1 VGIVDP
7 VDDLRLS
14 NPPSNDELLK
24 EATKFVIDHDYDLK
38 SLMRA
43 ILQSNTYQASSQ
55 PDEASRDDTRYY
67 SHYYPRRLMAEV
79 ALDAISQ
86 VSAEPTDFA
95 QIEFPGADVE
105 KTAFYPKGTRALQLY
120 DSAVASRFLRTFG
133 RNQRAITCECERS
146 NEPSLVQA
154 LHISNGDTIRGKLAA
169 KDGKVE
175 SLSKSNQPLYRV
187 IEELYLSALS
197 RYPTDDEVAKLLAA
211 TGDRAASERRECV
224 EDLFWAVLSSRE
236 FMFNH

>member
-1 VGIVDP
+1 
-7 VDDLRLS
+7 L
-14 NPPSNDELLK
+14 
-24 EATKFVIDHDYDLK
+24 TDHDYDLK
-38 SLMRA
+38 ALMRA

-55 PDEASRDDTRYY
+55 PAEASRDDTRFY

-86 VSAEPTDFA
+86 VTAEPTEFT
-95 QIEFPGADVE
+95 QIEFPGADRV
-105 KTAFYPKGTRALQLY
+105 KTDFYPKGTRAIQLY
-120 DSAVASRFLRTFG
+120 DSAVVSRFLRSFG

-154 LHISNGDTIRGKLAA
+154 LHISNGDTIRTKLSA
-169 KDGKVE
+169 KDGKV
-175 SLSKSNQPLYRV
+175 SSAARGDDPLYHV

-197 RYPTDDEVAKLLAA
+197 RYPTDQEVAKLLAA
-211 TGDRAASERRECV
+211 TSDDKSTDRRQTI
-224 EDLFWAVLSSRE
+224 EDLYWAVLSSRE